1 MDVREN
7 TIVLSVREHG
17 PIDEPMQG
25 KKKKAVIKAVEN
37 VGKPVEK
44 RPRKGTMRR
53 WSRTHRNL
61 QVILRGYTD
70 RITKPRDGHRSLSAR
85 SRNIPLG
92 HHR

>member
-1 MDVREN
+1 MR
-7 TIVLSVREHG
+7 RRG
-17 PIDEPMQG
+17 RRRRP
-25 KKKKAVIKAVEN
+25 VIKAVEN
-37 VGKPVEK
+37 VGNSVEK

-53 WSRTHRNL
+53 SSRTHRNL